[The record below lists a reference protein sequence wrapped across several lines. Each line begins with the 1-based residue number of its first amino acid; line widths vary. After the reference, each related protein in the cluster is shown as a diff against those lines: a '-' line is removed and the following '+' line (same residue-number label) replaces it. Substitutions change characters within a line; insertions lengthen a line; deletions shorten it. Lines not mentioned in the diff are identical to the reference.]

1 MHGDQVRVLYLRL
14 SAWLLMSAHHVYT
27 YITVSLYFPLPHYN
41 IDRSPYHECFNDN
54 RGSYFKQLEL
64 PSYLAWK
71 PTEPHPLDKKEVLA
85 LVRPEFW
92 GYLDAAYL
100 MTGKVDWDRM
110 EKLVERSV
118 DYYNQ
123 MVSERWERLKRQ
135 DGDLL
140 EQGQEQ

>member
-1 MHGDQVRVLYLRL
+1 MHGDQVRALYLRL
-14 SAWLLMSAHHVYT
+14 GAWLLMSAHHVYT
-27 YITVSLYFPLPHYN
+27 YITVSLYFPLPHYS
-41 IDRSPYHECFNDN
+41 IEESPYHPCFDYE
-54 RGSYFKQLEL
+54 RGTYFKQLQL

-71 PTEPHPLDKKEVLA
+71 PTEPNPLDKKDVLE

-92 GYLDAAYL
+92 GSLDAGYL

-123 MVSERWERLKRQ
+123 MVSERWERLKKQ